1 MLKRL
6 LPLPLLLGTF
16 LLPQP
21 AAAQRGAAGAT
32 AVKQLSRLELLLMQ
46 KNLRY
51 LARTVGADKL
61 AEREQLRL
69 DLVKATSRTEGE
81 LAALAPAVPL
91 YENAHRL
98 TARLR
103 ALQQTDYKRVNDLSV
118 YIDNSVVA
126 RRAYFMAVGQAMQR
140 GASVL
145 DSLDAT
151 RMELA
156 DQENIRPDLN
166 HQIELWQRATH
177 RISQLYRDHTAIV
190 GIYFEDAEPIKAMF
204 QAVRVRDA
212 SAFEKA
218 RQQLLEVSP
227 TALDSLK
234 TGNDLDGEDNTLREA
249 GRTFVLEQQTAAKG
263 PLAGISQLLKRL
275 DQLSPAERAEL
286 NRLLREYQLLVQEGE
301 KTFQKAVST
310 FLTRNSPNMDSY

>member
-1 MLKRL
+1 
-6 LPLPLLLGTF
+6 
-16 LLPQP
+16 
-21 AAAQRGAAGAT
+21 
-32 AVKQLSRLELLLMQ
+32 
-46 KNLRY
+46 
-51 LARTVGADKL
+51 
-61 AEREQLRL
+61 
-69 DLVKATSRTEGE
+69 
-81 LAALAPAVPL
+81 
-91 YENAHRL
+91 
-98 TARLR
+98 
-103 ALQQTDYKRVNDLSV
+103 
-118 YIDNSVVA
+118 
-126 RRAYFMAVGQAMQR
+126 
-140 GASVL
+140 
-145 DSLDAT
+145 
-151 RMELA
+151 
-156 DQENIRPDLN
+156 
-166 HQIELWQRATH
+166 
-177 RISQLYRDHTAIV
+177 
-190 GIYFEDAEPIKAMF
+190 MF

-218 RQQLLEVSP
+218 RQQQLEVSP